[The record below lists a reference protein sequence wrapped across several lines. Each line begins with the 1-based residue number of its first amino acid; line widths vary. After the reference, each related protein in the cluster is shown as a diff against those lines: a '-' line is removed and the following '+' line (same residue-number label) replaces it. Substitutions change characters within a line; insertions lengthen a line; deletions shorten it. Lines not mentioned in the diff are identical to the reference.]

1 MLQAGF
7 YWDEMWASGRLWS
20 PRGMSPDLQSPS
32 SKGNVAELPPLSQPV
47 AGEVFVAAEWG
58 WQPSCRSGPARPPSS
73 QLAAVCC
80 HPPVQLLL
88 EPWPCLWPVAHVALD
103 HLQGPGTSASLIP
116 PRTPPPNTGSCMG
129 TIWVLPRINLG
140 PTCLFRGLGES
151 GWGVPSPG
159 TPHSPLR
166 HTWSACSSPTGWS
179 SQSLWGPQTCH

>member
-20 PRGMSPDLQSPS
+20 PGGMSPDLQSPS
-32 SKGNVAELPPLSQPV
+32 SKGNVAELPLCHSPWPGRCLWPQSGDGSPA
-47 AGEVFVAAEWG
+47 AGLVL
-58 WQPSCRSGPARPPSS
+58 PAHRPPSWRPC
-73 QLAAVCC
+73 AATLLSNCC
-80 HPPVQLLL
+80 WNPVPACGQLLT
-88 EPWPCLWPVAHVALD
+88 WRWTTCRALAPL
-103 HLQGPGTSASLIP
+103 HPRFLRGP
-116 PRTPPPNTGSCMG
+116 PPPNTGSCMG